1 MNKRKEIE
9 RMNEKYPDIT
19 ILRGIEMDILP
30 DASLDFDDEVLAELD
45 YVIGAIHSSF
55 SQDRETIMKRLRAAL
70 ENKHV
75 TMIAHPTGRLLGRR
89 EGYDVDTDLLIEL
102 AKKQIQF

>member
-1 MNKRKEIE
+1 MSKRKEIE

-30 DASLDFDDEVLAELD
+30 DASLDFDDEVLEELD

-55 SQDRETIMKRLRAAL
+55 SQDRETM
-70 ENKHV
+70 
-75 TMIAHPTGRLLGRR
+75 R
-89 EGYDVDTDLLIEL
+89 EASAYCARINMS
-102 AKKQIQF
+102 Q

>member
-1 MNKRKEIE
+1 
-9 RMNEKYPDIT
+9 MNEKYPDIT
-19 ILRGIEMDILP
+19 ILPELKWTFLP

-55 SQDRETIMKRLRAAL
+55 SQDRETIMKRLRTAL

-75 TMIAHPTGRLLGRR
+75 
-89 EGYDVDTDLLIEL
+89 
-102 AKKQIQF
+102 KQ